1 MSLGLL
7 ADQVRPLTDSERFRF
22 RCHPGV
28 GCFTECCRE
37 LELALAP
44 YDVVRLARRLGI
56 TTALFLDRY
65 AVVEQGEGDLFP
77 RVFLAMIDDGRASC
91 PFVGPAGCTVYSDRP
106 APCRTYP
113 LGRGASLK
121 EDGSVALLHVLLT
134 EPHCQGFAESAE
146 QDVAAWTAD
155 QGLIPYQRM
164 NDQLLRLL
172 QHPQTKRGWRPSEA
186 QCAHYLT
193 TLYDLD
199 GFRHALPPNTPERD
213 TLLADDEQLLAHVID
228 SLIREFYDD

>member
-7 ADQVRPLTDSERFRF
+7 SDHVRPLTDDERFRF

-37 LELALAP
+37 LELALHP

-65 AVVEQGEGDLFP
+65 ALVEQGEGDLFP

-91 PFVGPAGCTVYSDRP
+91 PFVGAEGCTVYTDRP

-121 EDGSVALLHVLLT
+121 EDGTATILHVLLT
-134 EPHCQGFAESAE
+134 EPHCQGFAEATE

-164 NDQLLRLL
+164 NDLLLRLL
-172 QHPQTKRGWRPSEA
+172 QHPQTRTGWRPNAE
-186 QCAHYLT
+186 QCRRYLN

-199 GFRHALPPNTPERD
+199 CFRNTLLPDTPEREAP
-213 TLLADDEQLLAHVID
+213 LADDERLLAHAVD
-228 SLIREFYDD
+228 QLVREFYGD